1 MRLWRFSAWRKID
14 IIDEII
20 VEKRLASAAG
30 DSHQPGGFVLRCP
43 AGGLG
48 GYWTCP
54 KSVPA
59 LVCAGHHRIDPAFCK
74 HSGGCLAGAAEQQT
88 KSQRNFLGD
97 QSGLSPQ

>member
-20 VEKRLASAAG
+20 VDKGAALAAG
-30 DSHQPGGFVLRCP
+30 DSHQSGGFVLRRP

-54 KSVPA
+54 ESVPA
-59 LVCAGHHRIDPAFCK
+59 MVCAGHHRIHPAFCE

-88 KSQRNFLGD
+88 KGQRNLFGD
-97 QSGLSPQ
+97 QSGIS